1 MVNRDAAAASATQTA
16 AARVRVT
23 HVVFDLNGGGLES
36 LIASMARHSAGTS
49 VALSAISLSGRAG
62 RVGAATAPLFDEF
75 RVLRPWPVVSMLLP
89 VGLALAIRRTRAD
102 IVHLHSGC
110 WYKGAVA
117 ARLAGVAGVVYTE
130 HGREHHDP
138 ALMRALDRLASRR
151 TDAVVAVS
159 DRLASYMA
167 QVVGVEPRRIRT
179 IRNGVDTAAFAPGP
193 PARDLRRSLG
203 IPDGALVV
211 GSVGRLEPV
220 KAYERLIR
228 AVARVR
234 TMDIGAPVFVVI
246 WGDGSERDALAEL
259 ASSHGLAGAVKLPG
273 WTDTPVVAHQL
284 VDAFALTS
292 RSEGMS
298 VSLLESLAC
307 GVAPVVMD
315 VGANAE
321 ILGPDLAGQVVPA
334 GDEDAFVT
342 VLAATLRDSARR
354 RRAGASG
361 RARVVAQFSF
371 ASMMHGY
378 AQLYRELVARREGAR
393 TGASL

>member
-1 MVNRDAAAASATQTA
+1 MVTREAVGASAARQGT
-16 AARVRVT
+16 ARVRVT

-36 LIASMARHSAGTS
+36 LIASMARNSAGTS

-62 RVGAATAPLFDEF
+62 RVGSAAAPLFDSF
-75 RVLRPWPVVSMLLP
+75 RVLRPWPIVSMLMP
-89 VGLALAIRRTRAD
+89 MGLARAIRRTRAD

-159 DRLASYMA
+159 DRLAEYLA
-167 QVVGVEPRRIRT
+167 RVVGVERHRIRT
-179 IRNGVDTAAFAPGP
+179 IRNGVDTAEFTPGP
-193 PARDLRRSLG
+193 PPRDLRRSLG

-234 TMDIGAPVFVVI
+234 TMDAGAPIFVVI
-246 WGDGSERDALAEL
+246 WGDGSEREALARL
-259 ASSHGLAGAVKLPG
+259 ATSLGLDGVLHLPG
-273 WTDTPVVAHQL
+273 WTDTAVLAHRIL
-284 VDAFALTS
+284 DAFTLTS
-292 RSEGMS
+292 LSEGMS

-321 ILGPDLAGQVVPA
+321 ILGPALAGQVVPA
-334 GDEDAFVT
+334 GDEDAFAA
-342 VLAATLRDSARR
+342 VLAATLRDADRR
-354 RRAGASG
+354 RRAGVSG
-361 RARVVAQFSF
+361 RARVVECFSL
-371 ASMMHGY
+371 AAMMLGY
-378 AQLYRELVARREGAR
+378 AQLYRELVARRESAR
-393 TGASL
+393 AGASL